1 MSENERHVRA
11 FEFSCWGATTHAED
25 LLLHKGYP
33 RRYGHTVTCSVDDDE
48 YPSFEKRNVE
58 IEADA
63 NKVDTLTVSTTV
75 EVTEATE
82 PSEDPRP
89 NKATENRVDEVVA
102 LEFTNAYHVDG
113 LLLPGLAS
121 SAFGITHLIS
131 DPRHS
136 SKQTESYFVT
146 QRKQSPYPVST
157 TKPQGQ
163 AVP

>member
-1 MSENERHVRA
+1 MTLWSQ
-11 FEFSCWGATTHAED
+11 
-25 LLLHKGYP
+25 
-33 RRYGHTVTCSVDDDE
+33 TCSVDDDE
-48 YPSFEKRNVE
+48 YPSIEKRNGE

-63 NKVDTLTVSTTV
+63 NKVDALTVSTTV
-75 EVTEATE
+75 EVTKATE

-113 LLLPGLAS
+113 LLLSGLAS

-136 SKQTESYFVT
+136 SKQTSHRELLRHPAEAESLSRLHDQAPGSGCPLGFSTWAY
-146 QRKQSPYPVST
+146 RPPPSPSH
-157 TKPQGQ
+157 
-163 AVP
+163 